1 MKKDKISVIMPVYN
15 TEKYLKQSIESVL
28 NQTYDNIELIII
40 NDGSTDKSEK
50 IIKNYLNRKNVIYKK
65 INNSGVAH
73 ARNIGLSLC
82 SGKYIAFIDSDDSIN
97 IEMYEK
103 LYNKMIEANS
113 DIVFCAYN
121 KVFSDHIKSIFPQN
135 KTVFENSVINSKNIL
150 LNSTPYIP
158 LKLFKKE
165 LIEKNKITFDEDLRI
180 FEDLLFCYK
189 LFLLANKISYVDE
202 ALYNY
207 NCTNEHSLTNKFTN
221 KMFDVFIALDRLKEF
236 AESKY
241 SYDLEK
247 QLEYISIKHIS
258 LRFTSKT
265 ADRKS
270 LLEYVDK
277 SFEYLKVNYPNY
289 KKSVYYKGIKGF
301 IKKNKLLVKLLVIK
315 NNL

>member
-1 MKKDKISVIMPVYN
+1 MNCSLISSLVTLSELFRTATAILFPNMFLRCIHIPNFSFDISTILGSSFPSSFFILTISRVI
-15 TEKYLKQSIESVL
+15 SGS
-28 NQTYDNIELIII
+28 LI
-40 NDGSTDKSEK
+40 
-50 IIKNYLNRKNVIYKK
+50 
-65 INNSGVAH
+65 
-73 ARNIGLSLC
+73 SL
-82 SGKYIAFIDSDDSIN
+82 Y
-97 IEMYEK
+97 
-103 LYNKMIEANS
+103 
-113 DIVFCAYN
+113 
-121 KVFSDHIKSIFPQN
+121 
-135 KTVFENSVINSKNIL
+135 
-150 LNSTPYIP
+150 
-158 LKLFKKE
+158 LFKKE

-265 ADRKS
+265 ADKKS

-277 SFEYLKVNYPNY
+277 SFEYLRVNYPNY

>member
-1 MKKDKISVIMPVYN
+1 MKKEKISIVMPVYN
-15 TEKYLKQSIESVL
+15 TEKYLKKSIESVL

-121 KVFSDHIKSIFPQN
+121 KVYYDHIKSIFPQN

-150 LNSTPYIP
+150 LNSTPYIT

-165 LIEKNKITFDEDLRI
+165 LIDKNKITFDEDLKI

-236 AESKY
+236 SKMKY
-241 SYDLEK
+241 SNELEQ

-265 ADRKS
+265 TDKKT

-277 SFEYLKVNYPNY
+277 SFEYLRVNYPNY
-289 KKSVYYKGIKGF
+289 KKNVYYKGIKGF
-301 IKKNKLLVKLLVIK
+301 IKKNKVLVKLLVFI